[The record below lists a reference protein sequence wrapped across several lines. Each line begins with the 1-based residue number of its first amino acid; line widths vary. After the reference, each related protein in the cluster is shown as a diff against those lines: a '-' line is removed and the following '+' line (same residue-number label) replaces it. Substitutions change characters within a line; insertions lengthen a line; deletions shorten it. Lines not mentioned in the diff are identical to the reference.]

1 MGFPEPAVPLEFFIF
16 ARRSCSETACRSRL
30 VHGEVA
36 ITISIAAPTPA
47 LTERV
52 ELRYKIA
59 RRVRSVRANPKSP
72 VVGAGPDPYRVF
84 GEIDGDEVE
93 EQHEIA
99 YTPRPLAIA
108 GSIGAQSIRHQVRQL
123 RKTRTRLRPE

>member
-1 MGFPEPAVPLEFFIF
+1 
-16 ARRSCSETACRSRL
+16 L
-30 VHGEVA
+30 VDSEVA
-36 ITISIAAPTPA
+36 ITITIAAPTST

-52 ELRYKIA
+52 ELRYEIA
-59 RRVRSVRANPKSP
+59 RRVRSVRPNPKSP
-72 VVGAGPDPYRVF
+72 IVGAGSDPYGVF

-108 GSIGAQSIRHQVRQL
+108 RSIGAQGIRHQIRQL
-123 RKTRTRLRPE
+123 GKTHTRLRPE